1 MKNKTRKIMD
11 NIKDYFRAD
20 EIINAKSF
28 TSATIVYTNDPKRR
42 VDSSQAVV
50 EKMRA
55 TTGDHQLLRSEIFL
69 P

>member
-1 MKNKTRKIMD
+1 MD

-20 EIINAKSF
+20 EIINVKSF

-42 VDSSQAVV
+42 VEPVV
-50 EKMRA
+50 ETMRA

>member
-1 MKNKTRKIMD
+1 MD

-42 VDSSQAVV
+42 IESVV

-55 TTGDHQLLRSEIFL
+55 TTGDHQLLRPEIFL